1 LELFRVLI
9 KVMGVPD
16 FIYFKRRKSLSK
28 ILALM
33 LLILSASALAQAHP
47 PSADVVKMF
56 PLDLRGFHT
65 DPLSMRPLVTLAK
78 EGLLQADYFASDA
91 NQTNASPLLGAA
103 AEYLTENGNRLL
115 VEIVRLRSDSEAYS
129 FLTVTARKMREEER
143 SQNMRLGNVGTASFI
158 GPRSIVFFCDTTFA
172 RITNETAG
180 NSDEVVALGHLLA
193 ETFGKGEDDVPVLVK
208 HLPDWQATQPT
219 AIYAVNVG
227 PLRDAIP
234 DQPILSE
241 LNFEGGTEAVS
252 ANYGQS
258 QLVIVEFTT
267 PQISIDN
274 DQRILAKIQELKN
287 QGQSAPSAYRR
298 VGNYSVFVFNASD
311 EKTANELIDQVKYQQ
326 VVQWLGED
334 PHLYEKLQRYF
345 ANTSAGVLL
354 AVMESSGLSLLVC
367 LGLGALL
374 GGLLFRHRRAQQSA
388 SYSDAGGTVRLNL
401 DELTGTDSQ
410 KLLDSGTSPGS
421 NSRAS

>member
-1 LELFRVLI
+1 MKSFVIDMCLFRARPLSSLI
-9 KVMGVPD
+9 ALIASCSIVVSASGASETTPSEAAKFLPDKIDAFQASGPASQSSEGISKRAKLADFGVISDASRLYSNEVGERFTVEVVRTENDASAYALLTRLAVGDEETKTGVMGIAAIVP
-16 FIYFKRRKSLSK
+16 
-28 ILALM
+28 
-33 LLILSASALAQAHP
+33 
-47 PSADVVKMF
+47 
-56 PLDLRGFHT
+56 
-65 DPLSMRPLVTLAK
+65 
-78 EGLLQADYFASDA
+78 
-91 NQTNASPLLGAA
+91 
-103 AEYLTENGNRLL
+103 LTHIVFCKGNTL
-115 VEIVRLRSDSEAYS
+115 VEIESNQSL
-129 FLTVTARKMREEER
+129 
-143 SQNMRLGNVGTASFI
+143 
-158 GPRSIVFFCDTTFA
+158 
-172 RITNETAG
+172 
-180 NSDEVVALGHLLA
+180 VVAHERLVAISRGFA
-193 ETFGKGEDDVPVLVK
+193 ETLPSGDDDIPVLVE
-208 HLPDWQATQPT
+208 HLPNWQSA
-219 AIYAVNVG
+219 AGRASYAVTLNG
-227 PLRDAIP
+227 LKTALKN
-234 DQPILSE
+234 QPILDT
-241 LNFEGGTEAVS
+241 LDFEGGTEAVS

-410 KLLDSGTSPGS
+410 KLLDSGTSPDS